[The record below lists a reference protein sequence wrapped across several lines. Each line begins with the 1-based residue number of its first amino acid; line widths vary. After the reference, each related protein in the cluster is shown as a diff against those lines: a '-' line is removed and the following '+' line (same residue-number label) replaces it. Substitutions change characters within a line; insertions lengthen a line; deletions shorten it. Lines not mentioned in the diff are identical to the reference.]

1 MQKIQKEGTIDTT
14 EKFKKTLIASVSK
27 KARLTNRGFTDNSF

>member
-27 KARLTNRGFTDNSF
+27 KRFYG